1 MTGSG
6 IRAFVDGDARGQ
18 RLLLSDECD
27 RDAMQ
32 LSGRWLATTTPVE
45 VRR

>member
-1 MTGSG
+1 MSDG
-6 IRAFVDGDARGQ
+6 IRAFVERGSRGQ
-18 RLLLSDECD
+18 RLLLSDEYD

-32 LSGRWLATTTPVE
+32 LSDRWLATTTPVE